1 MKKCSFNKI
10 KTVRVNNFSVDSS
23 CSINDC
29 KIDSNSI
36 IKTHCYLKNSIIG
49 KNCVIENGC
58 YLEDCEI
65 QDNVIIKHNCAIK
78 NTLIKNNGIILS
90 SNISDSVIGKE
101 TLIGPFARIRE
112 NTSVGSFVKIGNFV
126 EIKNSSVGDETKI
139 SHLAYVGDAIV
150 GEKCNIGCGVVF
162 VNYNGKIKQKTIVKN
177 NSFIGCNC
185 NLIAPVTIEKNT
197 YICAGTT
204 VTSNVEEFDFV
215 IGRNKQENKKGL
227 AKKYL
232 KEIVND

>member
-1 MKKCSFNKI
+1 MGKCSFNKTKII
-10 KTVRVNNFSVDSS
+10 KQNNFNIDDSCLLDDCNIDDN
-23 CSINDC
+23 CSIKN
-29 KIDSNSI
+29 N
-36 IKTHCYLKNSIIG
+36 CYLKNCIIG

-58 YLEDCEI
+58 YLEDCKI
-65 QDNVIIKHNCAIK
+65 DSNVIVKHNCLLK
-78 NTLIKNNGIILS
+78 NAKIDNNTTILS

-101 TLIGPFARIRE
+101 TLIGPYARIRE
-112 NTSVGSFVKIGNFV
+112 NANIGNFVKIGNFV
-126 EIKNSSVGDETKI
+126 EIKNSSINDETKI

-150 GEKCNIGCGVVF
+150 GKKCNIGCGVVF
-162 VNYNGKIKQKTIVKN
+162 VNYNGKIKQKTIVKD

-185 NLIAPVTIEKNT
+185 NLIAPVTIEQNT
-197 YICAGTT
+197 YVCAGTT